1 MKVLVLN
8 SGSSSLKY
16 QLFDME
22 TEEVMAVGL
31 VERVGLENS
40 VLSHEARGN
49 EKEIVKDIAN
59 HKEAL
64 RMVMDL
70 LDDKEIG
77 VISSMNDIEA
87 VGHRVVH
94 GGENFASSALITDDV
109 YKAIEDCIPL
119 APLHNPANK
128 DGIDAIKELMPEVPQ
143 VAVFDT
149 AFHQTMKPDA
159 YLYAIPYKYY
169 EKYKIR
175 RYGFHGTSHNYVSAE
190 GAKFIGE
197 DINKLNI
204 ITVHIGNGGSI
215 AAIKDGKVVDTT
227 MGFTPLEGLIMGT
240 RCGDMD
246 PAIVTF
252 LESQEKLTA
261 VELDTILNKK
271 SGVLGVS
278 GVSSD
283 MRDVEAAAE
292 DGNERA
298 TIALNMYLNRI
309 VKYIGSYTALLGGVD
324 LIVFTAGVGE
334 NSIST
339 RKSVVDRLGYLGIT
353 LDEEKNKVRAKARV
367 ISTDDSKSKVII
379 MPTNEELVIAKD
391 TFSLAK

>member
-1 MKVLVLN
+1 MKILVLN

-16 QLFDME
+16 QLFDMA
-22 TEEVMAVGL
+22 TKEVMAVGL

-49 EKEIVKDIAN
+49 KKEVVKDIAN
-59 HKEAL
+59 HRDAL
-64 RMVMDL
+64 RLVMNL

-77 VISSMNDIEA
+77 VISSMGDIEA

-94 GGENFASSALITDDV
+94 GGENFSSSALITDDV

-128 DGIDAIKELMPEVPQ
+128 DGIDACKELMPNIPQ

-169 EKYKIR
+169 EKYGVR
-175 RYGFHGTSHNYVSAE
+175 RYGFHGTSHKYVSTE
-190 GAKFIGE
+190 GAKFIDA
-197 DINKLNI
+197 DINNLKI

-215 AAIKDGKVVDTT
+215 AAIKNGKVVDTT
-227 MGFTPLEGLIMGT
+227 MGFTPLEGLVMGT
-240 RCGDMD
+240 RCGDID

-252 LESQEKLTA
+252 LESQEGLTA
-261 VELDTILNKK
+261 VELDSILNKK
-271 SGVLGVS
+271 SGVLGIS

-283 MRDVEAAAE
+283 MRDIESAAD
-292 DGNERA
+292 DGHERA
-298 TIALNMYLNRI
+298 TIALHVYLNRI
-309 VKYIGSYTALLGGVD
+309 VSYIGAYTALLGGVD

-339 RKSVVDRLGYLGIT
+339 RKQVVDRLEYLGIK
-353 LDEEKNKVRAKARV
+353 LDEVKNKVRGEARV
-367 ISTDDSKSKVII
+367 ISTDDSKAKVII
-379 MPTNEELVIAKD
+379 MPTNEELVIATD
-391 TFSLAK
+391 TYALAK